1 MTDRDAISDD
11 MLMALAD
18 DELDAAEAARVRAAI
33 AADADLARR
42 FALFRDS
49 RGAVTGAHAGALHEP
64 VPERLL
70 AAVRAADARS
80 RDARSQPTAEVV
92 TLRPRAAAA
101 WRPLALAA
109 SVALALGGV
118 VGFQA
123 GRVAGPDAQPAA
135 GFGAPGPVLAAALE
149 AAPSGRVREFAGG
162 SLIVLHTYPVPT
174 GFCRDFAL
182 AGSAAGAPAMVGV
195 ACRED
200 GTWRTR
206 LVMVQP
212 ADGSTGGFRPAGSDD
227 PLVGELLQRLQAQP
241 PLSAADEAA
250 LLGRGWR

>member
-1 MTDRDAISDD
+1 MTERDAISDD

-18 DELDAAEAARVRAAI
+18 NELDRAEAARVRAAI
-33 AADADLARR
+33 AADPALARR
-42 FALFRDS
+42 FALFRES
-49 RGAVTGAHAGALHEP
+49 RAAAAGAHADALHEQ
-64 VPERLL
+64 VPDRLL
-70 AAVRAADARS
+70 AAVRAADART
-80 RDARSQPTAEVV
+80 RPAAPVV
-92 TLRPRAAAA
+92 PLRPRAAPA

-109 SVALALGGV
+109 SLALALGGV
-118 VGFQA
+118 LGFQA
-123 GRVAGPDAQPAA
+123 GRIAGPDAQPAA

-162 SLIVLHTYPVPT
+162 SLIVMNTHPVAG

-182 AGSAAGAPAMVGV
+182 AGSAAGAPAMIGL

-212 ADGSTGGFRPAGSDD
+212 AEGSATGFRPAGTDD
-227 PLVGELLQRLQAQP
+227 PLITELLERLDARP
-241 PLSAADEAA
+241 PLSAAEEAA
-250 LLGRGWR
+250 LLANGWR